1 MKKNLNVILGAIAAL
16 CFLTV
21 FYLLLSGIPATTAV
35 PFTIVGIICAL
46 LASRDTDEALPE
58 PEPVKA

>member
-1 MKKNLNVILGAIAAL
+1 MKKNPNLILAVIAAL
-16 CFLTV
+16 CFITV
-21 FYLLLSGIPATTAV
+21 FYLLLTGIPATTAI
-35 PFTIVGIICAL
+35 PFTIVGVICAL